1 MTRHLFLLGS
11 LALASGC
18 VAYNDQC
25 QPLVENPNERVAFI
39 AKGTELF
46 LDRANARHGN
56 NAIGQQAADGFA
68 WVFSLTEKPADFAVV
83 NGGSIRA
90 EGLCTTR
97 NILGAGP
104 LSNGVLHEILLF
116 ENPVQAVD
124 LSEQEVIAMFEHSAE
139 RLFTS
144 PAPIA
149 SPAGS
154 FLQVS
159 KEVTMTIDCSQQ
171 ALQRVT
177 SLSIGGVAIAK
188 PGRLI
193 DQRRIRLA
201 TSDFIIGG
209 GDGYSMLAGK
219 GSDPTRNPVSAQRF
233 GGIDSNIAAAY
244 LKQSPYNETVEAGFR
259 VEPSRITFM
268 NCSVP
273 TRPSN

>member
-1 MTRHLFLLGS
+1 MRHVMLLA
-11 LALASGC
+11 ALAFTSGC

-25 QPLVENPNERVAFI
+25 QPLVENPNERVAFV

-56 NAIGQQAADGFA
+56 NAIGQQASDGFV
-68 WVFSLTEKPADFAVV
+68 WVFSESDKPADFGLV

-90 EGLCTTR
+90 EGLCITR
-97 NILGAGP
+97 NIVGSGP
-104 LSNGVLHEILLF
+104 LSNGVLHEIMLF
-116 ENPVQAVD
+116 ENPVQAIDV
-124 LSEQEVIAMFEHSAE
+124 SEQEVIAMFEHSAE
-139 RLFTS
+139 RLFAS
-144 PAPIA
+144 PAPIV

-159 KEVTMTIDCSQQ
+159 KEVSMTIDCSR
-171 ALQRVT
+171 APLDRVVA
-177 SLSIGGVAIAK
+177 LSIGGVPIVK

-193 DQRRIRLA
+193 DQRKLRIA
-201 TSDFIIGG
+201 TSSFIVAD
-209 GDGYSMLAGK
+209 GDGYTMFTGK
-219 GSDPTRNPVSAQRF
+219 GTDPTRNPANAQRF

-244 LKQSPYNETVEAGFR
+244 LKQSAFNATVEAGFK
-259 VEPSRITFM
+259 VEPSRVVLM